1 MNAQENKE
9 LVREYFAALS
19 GKEKP
24 ASIVDRYVDEEALK
38 HHIDFFEAAF
48 PRYVLIAE
56 DMIAA
61 DDKVV
66 VRTTFHA
73 RQDGEFMGLPPSGKE
88 VTMPFIIIYRFAN
101 GKIVEHW
108 MVADQMG
115 LMQQLGALPVTA
127 AAATNA

>member
-1 MNAQENKE
+1 MNAQENKT
-9 LVREYFAALS
+9 LIQEYFAALS

-24 ASIVDRYVDEEALK
+24 ASIVDQYVDEEALK

-48 PRYVLIAE
+48 PRYVLNVE

-66 VRTTFHA
+66 VRTTFRG

-88 VTMPFIIIYRFAN
+88 VSMPFIIIYRLAN
-101 GKIVEHW
+101 RRIVEHW

-115 LMQQLGALPVTA
+115 LMQQLSALPV
-127 AAATNA
+127 AAATTA